1 METLTKKIREEIYND
16 LVNNHS
22 ANLNDKSSNIKLLV
36 LMFDYY
42 NSLCVRKRN
51 NHIMEEDIIFL
62 NSLKSNSIEEVLTIF
77 KSNDYYI
84 LQALSENYNFGEYT
98 TMQKQNYMHF
108 IHYNPE
114 KNILTNNLL
123 YMIDVLGYQANG
135 KLEEVVKNY
144 CEFARRGYQD
154 RDRLINEILFNLEII
169 KEETPKD
176 YKTMMLEIIHEFY
189 KLDKYRLAHSKEK
202 ALNNRFY
209 HLLIRILSDNA
220 IMGFC
225 EISPKFVNTVV
236 ELYFYSKNIIPED
249 FYKKIVDETEN
260 KLSKRLV
267 KKLNNT
273 KKED

>member
-42 NSLCVRKRN
+42 NGLCVRKRN

-114 KNILTNNLL
+114 K
-123 YMIDVLGYQANG
+123 
-135 KLEEVVKNY
+135 
-144 CEFARRGYQD
+144 
-154 RDRLINEILFNLEII
+154 
-169 KEETPKD
+169 
-176 YKTMMLEIIHEFY
+176 
-189 KLDKYRLAHSKEK
+189 
-202 ALNNRFY
+202 
-209 HLLIRILSDNA
+209 
-220 IMGFC
+220 
-225 EISPKFVNTVV
+225 KF
-236 ELYFYSKNIIPED
+236 
-249 FYKKIVDETEN
+249 
-260 KLSKRLV
+260 
-267 KKLNNT
+267 
-273 KKED
+273 